1 MNSKEY
7 KAFTKDGSLTDPDSE
22 SLEPS
27 EELKE
32 LFKGMMKENPE
43 ERMTVNQILSSNW
56 MMKTEEVPD
65 DVEIYF
71 ATNEVIKMI
80 IND

>member
-22 SLEPS
+22 SLKPS
-27 EELKE
+27 NDLIE
-32 LFKGMMKENPE
+32 LFIGMTKENPE
-43 ERMTVNQILSSNW
+43 ERMTVNQILSSKW

-65 DVEIYF
+65 DIEISY
-71 ATNEVIKMI
+71 ATNEVL
-80 IND
+80 

>member
-1 MNSKEY
+1 MNSNEY

-22 SLEPS
+22 SLKPS
-27 EELKE
+27 DELIE

-43 ERMTVNQILSSNW
+43 ERMTVNQILSSKW

-65 DVEIYF
+65 DFEISF
-71 ATNEVIKMI
+71 ATNEVL
-80 IND
+80 

>member
-43 ERMTVNQILSSNW
+43 ERMTVSQILSSNW